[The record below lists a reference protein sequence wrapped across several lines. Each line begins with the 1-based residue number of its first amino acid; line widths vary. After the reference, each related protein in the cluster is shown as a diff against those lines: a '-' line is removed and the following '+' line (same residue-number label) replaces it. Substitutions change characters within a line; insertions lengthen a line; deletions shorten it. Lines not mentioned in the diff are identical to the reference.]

1 MSQLRRFASVLFAII
16 LVSALLVGVSLSAL
30 ADQDSDGGS
39 YDVLIFKNGDWQLQ
53 GKLSFSDYETRRLPL
68 GNGAGQLRVRL
79 TQHGHDGA
87 FVDYLALERET
98 ATFAPASAINV
109 GSSASVL
116 TKVMSPEY
124 DVCDAWDSTLE
135 VVWENVPDNVTLVMR
150 AMEEDFGEGHGVPL
164 YYPRI
169 QQGESLSYTLVD
181 NGSICV
187 DGWLQESTEPHFTIF
202 WQPDSPH
209 PDGYTYG
216 WLHSDTN
223 FLYAA
228 VEVTADNT
236 LDEEDWGALY
246 LVVNGAMREFRVTD
260 DEEQWGVSGF
270 QYTSSV
276 AYEHRVYEF
285 QIPLNEISANIGAQ
299 IRYGFGCYGTV
310 AVEPPPT
317 KHSST
322 CG

>member
-87 FVDYLALERET
+87 FVDYLALERGT

-135 VVWENVPDNVTLVMR
+135 VVWENIPDNATLVMR

-187 DGWLQESTEPHFTIF
+187 DGV
-202 WQPDSPH
+202 DS
-209 PDGYTYG
+209 D
-216 WLHSDTN
+216 
-223 FLYAA
+223 
-228 VEVTADNT
+228 
-236 LDEEDWGALY
+236 
-246 LVVNGAMREFRVTD
+246 VVRR
-260 DEEQWGVSGF
+260 
-270 QYTSSV
+270 
-276 AYEHRVYEF
+276 
-285 QIPLNEISANIGAQ
+285 
-299 IRYGFGCYGTV
+299 
-310 AVEPPPT
+310 
-317 KHSST
+317 
-322 CG
+322 

>member
-1 MSQLRRFASVLFAII
+1 MSRLTTEQGGPRLGQDREGSSERGPATCAAHYHRCGTWFEAWNQNKRCLFISTLRKTDGGVNVSQVRRFAGVLFAII
-16 LVSALLVGVSLSAL
+16 LVSALLVSTSLSAL

-53 GKLSFSDYETRRLPL
+53 GQLSFSDYETRRLPL

-87 FVDYLALERET
+87 FVDYLALERGT

-109 GSSASVL
+109 GSSVSVL

-124 DVCDAWDSTLE
+124 DVCDAWNSTLE
-135 VVWENVPDNVTLVMR
+135 VVWENVPDNATLVMR

-169 QQGESLSYTLVD
+169 QQGETLSYTLVD
-181 NGSICV
+181 DGSICI
-187 DGWLQESTEPHFTIF
+187 DGLLQESTEPDFTVF

-216 WLHSDTN
+216 WLHSDAH

-236 LDEEDWGALY
+236 ADEEDWGALY
-246 LVVNGAMREFRVTD
+246 LVVDGEMRE
-260 DEEQWGVSGF
+260 
-270 QYTSSV
+270 
-276 AYEHRVYEF
+276 
-285 QIPLNEISANIGAQ
+285 
-299 IRYGFGCYGTV
+299 
-310 AVEPPPT
+310 
-317 KHSST
+317 
-322 CG
+322 